1 VTQEESESARSPL
14 FLAAHWLSM
23 GRPERSLEVLSG
35 AGDAVVEDPDAYVIK
50 AAALLEMG
58 RDVDATAAARD
69 GLGLDPEHVGL
80 LELLATARWRLD
92 DHAGA
97 EQAFLEALRRR
108 TEDPVLLAR
117 YALLVAQEGQVEK
130 AGRLLG
136 EAARIDP
143 DEATVDYVSAVVAYL
158 QGDDSEAARR
168 GQELLRADPEH
179 ADAHAFL
186 GRLDFEHGR
195 TARAGEHLRR
205 AASLEPDSAT
215 HRYAA
220 REARFVNHPALRPLR
235 AVVRFG
241 PGKVWIAAI
250 VVVFGLRAAGLE
262 TVATIAALVYLAF
275 ALYSWVAPPI
285 VRRWV
290 RRRT

>member
-1 VTQEESESARSPL
+1 VTQQERESAGNPL
-14 FLAAHWLSM
+14 FLAAHWLEL
-23 GRPERSLEVLSG
+23 GRPERSLEELSR
-35 AGDAVVEDPDAYVIK
+35 AGDAVVEDPSAHLIK

-58 RDVDATAAARD
+58 RDADATDAARD
-69 GLGLDPEHVGL
+69 GLELDPEHVGL
-80 LELLATARWRLD
+80 LELLATSRWRLN

-97 EQAFLEALRRR
+97 ERAFLEALRRH

-117 YALLVAQEGQVEK
+117 YALLVAQEGQLEK

-143 DEATVDYVSAVVAYL
+143 DEATVHYVSAVVAYL
-158 QGDDSEAARR
+158 NGDDSEAARR
-168 GQELLRADPEH
+168 GRELLGADPEH
-179 ADAHAFL
+179 AGAHAFL

-195 TARAGEHLRR
+195 TTRGGEHLRR
-205 AASLEPDSAT
+205 AASLDPDSPT
-215 HRYAA
+215 HRAAA
-220 REARFVNHPALRPLR
+220 REARIVNHPALRPLR

-241 PGKVWIAAI
+241 PGKIWIAAI

-285 VRRWV
+285 VKWWV
-290 RRRT
+290 RRRM